1 MSTAKMIKSVAVL
14 VAICTV
20 IGILLGIT
28 NAITAPFIEANQAAK
43 ENGALLEVLPT
54 GKNFAKCDLAEF
66 EGLPETVREIYT
78 EENGGYVVKLETT
91 GYGTGMIIMC
101 GINAD
106 LTVAGTKCISSNETL
121 GYEKTYGENLV
132 GKDIETVGEVD
143 TIAGATKTTG
153 AYRSAVKDA
162 IGAAIIVGGGSVDL
176 RTEEEILRDNLSAA
190 LPAANGEFEKVFL
203 YKELTV
209 ASAYYKATNGAG
221 FVALVENE
229 GAEGEDAATELFYAA
244 DAEGVFAADA
254 PEGLNEELA
263 AQLAVTFTT
272 ISKSDYTG
280 ISSSVRSI
288 KLTDSGTYLLELRA
302 AGYGINGEEDEYHEI
317 SHEYIIIRVCISADG
332 KIIDCLTVSQA
343 ETEGVGDACANE
355 KFYGQFDGK
364 TQENYTE
371 IDGIG
376 GATITTDGYMA
387 AILTGFKT
395 VEILT
400 AGGNE

>member
-1 MSTAKMIKSVAVL
+1 MSS
-14 VAICTV
+14 C
-20 IGILLGIT
+20 
-28 NAITAPFIEANQAAK
+28 Q
-43 ENGALLEVLPT
+43 
-54 GKNFAKCDLAEF
+54 NFAKCDLAEF
-66 EGLPETVREIYT
+66 EGLPETVREIYP

-91 GYGTGMIIMC
+91 GYGTGMVIMC

-121 GYEKTYGENLV
+121 GYEKTYGDNLV

-203 YKELTV
+203 YKEISV
-209 ASAYYKATNGAG
+209 ASAYYKAKNGAG

-229 GAEGEDAATELFYAA
+229 GADGEDVATVLFYAA

-254 PEGLNEELA
+254 PEGLTEELA
-263 AQLAVTFTT
+263 AQLAVTFTS

-288 KLTDSGTYLLELRA
+288 KLTDSGTYLLELNA
-302 AGYGINGEEDEYHEI
+302 AGYGINGEDSEYHPI
-317 SHEYIIIRVCISADG
+317 SYEYIVIRVSFTADG

-343 ETEGVGDACANE
+343 ETEGVGDACADE

-364 TQENYTE
+364 TEETYTD
-371 IDGIG
+371 IDAIG
-376 GATITTDGYMA
+376 GATITTEGYMA

-395 VEILT
+395 VEILN